1 MRKKFTILSV
11 SALLALV
18 SLASCSNSSECPVC
32 EEDPDDDNN
41 PSDNPGENPDDNPDD
56 PLPDVPDPSEGL
68 IDKEESP
75 WNEEI
80 TNLMFN
86 SLGGAILPFVDLGDG
101 EIQAEYVKN
110 DEDND
115 YKSYLELVGGSFL
128 ASHLEKAVE
137 TYEEH
142 YWNTVMVGDSFYA
155 SNELI
160 DVSVEVSKN
169 YNNLFELRAYYDE
182 PFNPADAT
190 EWDDVTSLLISEH
203 FGRFEVPFT
212 YLGTVNYDSSIND
225 SGALVVTGG
234 TWNDQVLGQFRTSFG
249 NWTISTDE
257 EILTTL
263 YATHEVDGSKLSATI
278 EQVNSKAQLTVSLEE
293 SFNKEN
299 QSSWSKEVQVAMDR
313 SLNKTIL
320 PYVYL
325 GSVYPTIDTAS
336 TNERSI
342 TLVGKIWDN
351 EILENAKSAFEADGG
366 WESVASETSITF
378 SKAIGNEDF
387 EVVIEQNAEGVPVL
401 RASREEI
408 YNESTLTDYPEAI
421 KTAFKDKY
429 GEEISI
435 IPYLYL
441 GTSSPTI
448 NNEIPAE
455 HEQDLHKLVITGGK
469 YDSRVLDQFRA
480 KFTSSDE
487 WYVEIDNFEEDYGSD
502 YDEYGDV
509 LAVAIQSF
517 EKFTYKVGLFTLGN
531 GEDKTVYLEVNRSE
545 NSGTQATGWSK
556 ESLNNLEK
564 ALGGVEIPY
573 FDIGRASLEFVF
585 NEYGHLEFQF
595 VADANNISYRVWCA
609 IYALTKDGWD
619 VKLAHND
626 TYYDD
631 EAFISSINAT
641 KDFNGKKVNINI
653 EVSPSYD
660 YRFAMFGN
668 IKLVESYDSSKESGS
683 WSDEIKNTVSDRYK
697 IDLPFIYLGTDH
709 PYIYED
715 PKEGQ
720 LMIIGNAL
728 ETELFTNAREVLT
741 KHKFLIDN
749 GESYNTYIVATKEN
763 SDGNIVT
770 VYVDY
775 NDERPYITFDLTEVF
790 KPGPNKEWSKE
801 IQDTLNEEL
810 PEGVILPYLYLGTV
824 DPSIS
829 VENYDSGKQ
838 ISIVGGNWDDEV
850 IGLAY
855 EYASESES
863 GFTIDTTSETF
874 TGYKLLEDKTAVRMR
889 VSKNDDDLIQLDV
902 YVDEKPEEVIEGLA
916 SWKDFPK
923 TYGGGNVSDLM
934 NQTIGSPLP
943 EFLPLGLLPDSV
955 SLSTPSRTG
964 NNYMRVSSYYSNF
977 KPYYLYLAMDELEK
991 KGYEV
996 TFNPFAEGEMPGFV
1010 AKKSDESG
1018 KGTTMITLSSSSGYY
1033 YDDEN
1038 GLRLSALYL
1047 PDMSKFEGTTDF
1059 AESDRININKALNG
1073 NNSSNDVVLP
1083 YVNLGSESLSIET
1096 SNGEVSIT
1104 GYNYSEKII
1113 TGIKDAYI
1121 EAGWTIYDSYVV
1133 QNGQRYHT
1141 IGGYLDLEEKNGHF
1155 YVLTVTP
1162 NISAAVY
1169 GSGSFSSD
1177 SISTNLLIQM
1187 A

>member
-32 EEDPDDDNN
+32 EEKPDDNDDNN
-41 PSDNPGENPDDNPDD
+41 PSDNPGENPDDNPDE
-56 PLPDVPDPSEGL
+56 PLPDEPDPSEGL

-86 SLGGAILPFVDLGDG
+86 SLGGAILPFIDLGDG

-137 TYEEH
+137 TYKEH

-212 YLGTVNYDSSIND
+212 YLGTVNYDSSINE

-234 TWNDQVLGQFRTSFG
+234 TWNDQVLDEFNAAFK
-249 NWTISTDE
+249 NWTISKDE
-257 EILTTL
+257 ELFTTL

-325 GSVYPTIDTAS
+325 GSVYPTIDMAS

-387 EVVIEQNAEGVPVL
+387 EVVIEQNSEGVPVL

-469 YDSRVLDQFRA
+469 YDSRVLDQFKA
-480 KFTSSDE
+480 KFTSSNE
-487 WYVEIDNFEEDYGSD
+487 WYVEIDNFVTDTGS
-502 YDEYGDV
+502 EYGDSSDV
-509 LAVAIQSF
+509 LAVAIKSS
-517 EKFTYKVGLFTLGN
+517 EKFTYKVGLFTLGE
-531 GEDKTVYLEVNRSE
+531 GEEKTIYLEINRSE
-545 NSGTQATGWSK
+545 NSGTQATKWSD
-556 ESLNNLEK
+556 ESLANLEK
-564 ALGGVEIPY
+564 ALGSGIEIPY
-573 FDIGRASLEFVF
+573 FDIGRDTLEFIF

-595 VADANNISYRVWCA
+595 IADANNISYRVWCA
-609 IYALTKDGWD
+609 IDALTKKGWD

-626 TYYDD
+626 TYFDD
-631 EAFISSINAT
+631 EVLISSINAT
-641 KDFNGKKVNINI
+641 KDFNGKKVSINI
-653 EVSPSYD
+653 EVNSSSY
-660 YRFAMFGN
+660 YRFVMFGN
-668 IKLVESYDSSKESGS
+668 IKLVESYDSSKENGS
-683 WSDEIKNTVSDRYK
+683 WSDEIKNAVIDRYK
-697 IDLPFIYLGTDH
+697 IDLPFIYLGTDN

-715 PKEGQ
+715 PDEGQ
-720 LMIIGNAL
+720 LMIIGNTL
-728 ETELFTNAREVLT
+728 EKELFTNAREVLT
-741 KHKFLIDN
+741 KSGFLIDN

-775 NDERPYITFDLTEVF
+775 NDERPYITFGLTEVF
-790 KPGPNKEWSKE
+790 KPGVNKERSKK

-810 PEGVILPYLYLGTV
+810 PEGVTLPYLYLGTV

-863 GFTIDTTSETF
+863 ESGFAIDTTSETF
-874 TGYKLLEDKTAVRMR
+874 TGYKLLEDKTAIRMR
-889 VSKNDDDLIQLDV
+889 VSENDDDLIQLDV
-902 YVDEKPEEVIEGLA
+902 YVDEKPEEVIEGFA

-923 TYGGGNVSDLM
+923 TYSGNVSDLM
-934 NQTIGSPLP
+934 NQTIGSQLP
-943 EFLPLGLLPDSV
+943 EFVPLGLLPDSV

-977 KPYYLYLAMDELEK
+977 KPYYLYLAMDELERL
-991 KGYEV
+991 GYEV
-996 TFNPFAEGEMPGFV
+996 TFNPFAEREMPGFV

-1047 PDMSKFEGTTDF
+1047 PDMSNFEGTTDF
-1059 AESDRININKALNG
+1059 AESDRINISNALNELP
-1073 NNSSNDVVLP
+1073 LP
-1083 YVNLGSESLSIET
+1083 YVNLGSESLSIKT
-1096 SNGEVSIT
+1096 LYGEVSIT
-1104 GYNYSEKII
+1104 GYNYSLAII
-1113 TGIKDAYI
+1113 AGIKAAYVK
-1121 EAGWTIYDSYVV
+1121 AGWTIYDTYVV
-1133 QNGQRYHT
+1133 KNGQRYDT
-1141 IGGYLDLEEKNGHF
+1141 IGGYLKAENGHT